1 MTDRSIARKGKSLST
16 RCKGSRPTRALTL
29 NSKFVAEGVMIVI
42 SWAVEALCM
51 AFGPMAAKDTLP
63 TRTLC
68 ATVRD
73 LTFGVRKEHLEAII
87 KEPTIAQSM

>member
-42 SWAVEALCM
+42 SWAVDALCM

-73 LTFGVRKEHLEAII
+73 LMVGVKKDYI
-87 KEPTIAQSM
+87 